1 MEAFLIKTAYCLGGL
16 YAIVL
21 MPTLLTLVVAAI
33 VFIPFRKKHYWKI
46 VISAWFVFC
55 AQQVFKGTFGHVWY
69 YTSSVQQANSVGGVF
84 SLVVAATP
92 IVLFALFKR
101 NTFRWIYGVVVVIFM
116 GLLTLILDYGFAPQ
130 TAEAPCFHSER
141 NCYSLTIPDNWA
153 QIPDEVVRDVFNR
166 LVSQNSASFYYE
178 AAFQCAG
185 ADRWFKHPYVINQV
199 TRYSDIGLARQPSET
214 ECKKYAAEFAGT
226 DANQIMD
233 KVLSAE
239 AKEFLS
245 DISMGEV
252 YWDSESRTYTV
263 TMKVDTTNIG
273 EVVAKAVGHF
283 GRHVIVQVMFYDLK
297 AHWDKAELERDLILG
312 SFIFDPEMAYRANVD
327 DLSCWEKRLYGA
339 IGRRTTNA
347 AIILAIAVVSVIF
360 TLLKRKQERAT

>member
-1 MEAFLIKTAYCLGGL
+1 M
-16 YAIVL
+16 
-21 MPTLLTLVVAAI
+21 
-33 VFIPFRKKHYWKI
+33 
-46 VISAWFVFC
+46 
-55 AQQVFKGTFGHVWY
+55 GTFGHVFL
-69 YTSSVQQANSVGGVF
+69 YTPSVQQACSVGGVF

-116 GLLTLILDYGFAPQ
+116 GLLTLILDYGFTPQ
-130 TAEAPCFHSER
+130 IAEAPCFHSER
-141 NCYSLTIPDNWA
+141 NCYSLTIPENWA
-153 QIPDEVVRDVFNR
+153 QIPDEAVRDVFNS
-166 LVSQNSASFYYE
+166 LVSQNSVSFYYE

-185 ADRWFKHPYVINQV
+185 ADHSFKYPYVITQV
-199 TRYSDIGLARQPSET
+199 MRYSDIGWTRLPSES
-214 ECKKYAAEFAGT
+214 ECKKYVAESAGT
-226 DANQIMD
+226 EIGQIMD

-239 AKEFLS
+239 AKELLS
-245 DISMGEV
+245 DISMGQV

-283 GRHVIVQVMFYDLK
+283 GRDVIVQVMFYDLK
-297 AHWDKAELERDLILG
+297 AHWDKTELERDLILD
-312 SFIFDPEMAYRANVD
+312 SFIFDPEMAYQTNID
-327 DLSCWEKRLYGA
+327 DLSRWEKRLYGA

-360 TLLKRKQERAT
+360 TLLKRKQERGRIDSPSEPLQTTGNRQEGDGQ